1 MFEKETLLEGAQHI
15 IDTMAVANERGDE
28 FNAVASLSATFRS
41 YVRLYKKL
49 TGNDLVVVNGKV
61 EEVTA

>member
-1 MFEKETLLEGAQHI
+1 MTETLLEGAQHI

-28 FNAVASLSATFRS
+28 FNAVGALAETFKS
-41 YVRLYKKL
+41 YARLYKRL
-49 TGNDLVVVNGKV
+49 TGKSLAVVNGKV